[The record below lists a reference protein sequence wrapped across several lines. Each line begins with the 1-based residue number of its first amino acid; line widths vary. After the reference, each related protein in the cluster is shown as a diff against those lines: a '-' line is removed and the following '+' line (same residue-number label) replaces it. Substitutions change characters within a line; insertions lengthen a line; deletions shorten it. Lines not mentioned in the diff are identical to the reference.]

1 MGTVRAMV
9 EPKRTQIS
17 VPRDGTGRL
26 IDSGLWRVA
35 GVTHWHLTRAD
46 YRISDRER
54 FDNDRVAW
62 ARRQRPNR
70 GIARTPHEVVAW
82 KQVAKWA
89 VYAEAGLPVRVN
101 WRLSE
106 EIVMWFAMRGDD
118 CRGLARISEERV
130 AHLDA
135 WAMTAA
141 QCRCDQG

>member
-1 MGTVRAMV
+1 M
-9 EPKRTQIS
+9 EPKRTQIT
-17 VPRDGTGRL
+17 VPRGRAGRL
-26 IDSGLWRVA
+26 VDSGEWRVA

-54 FDNDRVAW
+54 FDNDR

-82 KQVAKWA
+82 KLVAQWA
-89 VYAEAGLPVRVN
+89 VYAEAGLSTRGD

-118 CRGLARISEERV
+118 CRGLARISEERI

-141 QCRCDQG
+141 QCRCDQA